1 MRGLRAAAFALCLLS
16 AGAAAADD
24 PYAAPRQALIE
35 NVMAAFRVTASITG
49 TDTLDPRIVEAMST
63 VPRHLFVPE
72 PLQRF
77 AYINRPLPIGKGQTE
92 SQPYIVALMTE
103 LARIERGANVLLVG
117 IGGGWHAAILAQL
130 GAKVRVVELDGEIER
145 AAVERLRSGGWRNVE
160 TRVADP
166 YFGWGNAAFDA
177 IIVRHAINE
186 VPATLLKQLK
196 PGGRMV
202 LPVERTRD
210 DQTLM
215 LVTKGADG
223 STSRRAIMPVTF
235 NRLPGG
241 ERI

>member
-1 MRGLRAAAFALCLLS
+1 MRKFRVAALALCLLS
-16 AGAAAADD
+16 SGAAAAED
-24 PYAAPRQALIE
+24 PFAELRQALIE
-35 NVMAAFRVTASITG
+35 NVIAAIRVTGSITG
-49 TDTLDPRIVEAMST
+49 TERLDPRIVAAMSA

-72 PLQRF
+72 PLQPY
-77 AYINRPLPIGKGQTE
+77 AYINRPLPVGRGQTE

-103 LARIERGANVLLVG
+103 LAHVERGANVLLVG
-117 IGGGWHAAILAQL
+117 IGGGWHAAILAEI

-145 AAVERLRSGGWRNVE
+145 AAVSRLESGGYRDVE

-166 YFGWGNAAFDA
+166 YFGWGGAQFDA

-186 VPATLLKQLK
+186 VPAALLKQLK

-202 LPVERTRD
+202 LPVERGRD
-210 DQTLM
+210 DQRLT
-215 LVTKGADG
+215 LVTKDADG
-223 STSRRAIMPVTF
+223 RASQRAILPVTF